1 MVKPTSGPDAAR
13 AQAMYSPA
21 TQTSGSATSGE
32 VAFDVFVKNI
42 SQASNEAR
50 LALAERLKEAG
61 IWTGKVS
68 SKFDLKYYTA
78 LAKLEEKYQGQIALD
93 KMVGATVPTQRY
105 DVLTSIISGDGE
117 DEGPTTTR
125 QTYITSP
132 TQTAKL
138 LDTVAEDLLGR
149 RLTKAERN
157 KYAALIKAEQL
168 SQPSVQTSGKGF
180 VTTRGGV
187 DEEQFI
193 TEKIEATSEA
203 KTNRATD
210 AYAILMQELG
220 GLR

>member
-1 MVKPTSGPDAAR
+1 MVEPTYSGPDAAR
-13 AQAMYSPA
+13 AMYAPA
-21 TQTSGSATSGE
+21 AQTSGSATRKE

-138 LDTVAEDLLGR
+138 LDTIAEDLLGR
-149 RLTKAERN
+149 KLTKAERN